1 MSHFYF
7 IFFYLDA
14 CEICKVDTLGHPLIV
29 HSASKSW
36 IRVKRSDSLEY
47 RNVCAM
53 RAGIFIVQ
61 KFASVLLS
69 QLDSSVKRL
78 VLKCF
83 DCFCAYFLVRLV
95 KRIGLVHV
103 FFAVKMTILRHH
115 NPFAIAPNNGA
126 FRVGRS
132 SSWHKYMNYN
142 LVV

>member
-7 IFFYLDA
+7 FYLDTL
-14 CEICKVDTLGHPLIV
+14 EIRKVGTLGHPPII

-47 RNVCAM
+47 RNVCSM

-61 KFASVLLS
+61 KIASVLLS
-69 QLDSSVKRL
+69 QLNSSVKRL

-83 DCFCAYFLVRLV
+83 DCLGTDFLVRLV

-103 FFAVKMTILRHH
+103 FFAVKMSILRHH

-126 FRVGRS
+126 FRIRRS
-132 SSWHKYMNYN
+132 SSWHE
-142 LVV
+142 